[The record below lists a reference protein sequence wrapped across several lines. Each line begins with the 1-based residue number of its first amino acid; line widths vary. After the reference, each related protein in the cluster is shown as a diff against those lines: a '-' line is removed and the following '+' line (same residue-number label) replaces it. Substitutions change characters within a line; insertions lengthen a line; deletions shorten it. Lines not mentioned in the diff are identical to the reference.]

1 MSQEKFL
8 KMKNSALLIYNIILT
23 IAVGILFFLH
33 FKNHSASTSSVAKV
47 GPDKKIVFVNT
58 DSLLSNYQ
66 FYKDTQKE
74 FENKGYRLQVDLGSK
89 ERALQTELGAIQQR
103 AQSMTQVELQAAD
116 ITLKKKGADLQA
128 YSQEQQQK
136 LAQEQSKR
144 VDEIYSAIR
153 DHIKSM
159 NNNNK
164 YEYVL
169 GYAKGGG
176 ILFAD
181 ESVDVTKAIVA
192 GLNSTY
198 TAKAPAAK
206 K

>member
-1 MSQEKFL
+1 
-8 KMKNSALLIYNIILT
+8 MKNSALLIYNIILT
-23 IAVGILFFLH
+23 IAVVILFYLH
-33 FKNHSASTSSVAKV
+33 FNNTTAVTTPTAAI
-47 GPDKKIVFVNT
+47 GKKIVYVNT

-74 FENKGYRLQVDLGSK
+74 FENKGYQLQVDLGGK
-89 ERALQTELGAIQQR
+89 ERALQNELGAIQQR
-103 AQSMTQVELQAAD
+103 AQTMTQVELQAAD

-128 YSQEQQQK
+128 YSQQQQQK
-136 LAQEQSKR
+136 LAEEQSKR
-144 VDEIYSAIR
+144 VDEIYNAIR
-153 DHIKSM
+153 DHIKSL

-181 ESVDVTKAIVA
+181 ESVDVTKAIVT
-192 GLNSTY
+192 GLNDSYKSKTP
-198 TAKAPAAK
+198 AAPAK

>member
-1 MSQEKFL
+1 
-8 KMKNSALLIYNIILT
+8 MKNSALLIYNLILT
-23 IAVGILFFLH
+23 VAVAVLFYLH
-33 FKNHSASTSSVAKV
+33 FKNHASTPVVNSTAAI
-47 GPDKKIVFVNT
+47 GKKIVYVNT
-58 DSLLSNYQ
+58 DSLLNNYQ

-74 FENKGYRLQVDLGSK
+74 FENKGYQLQVDLGGK
-89 ERALQTELGAIQQR
+89 ERALQNELAAIQQR
-103 AQSMTQVELQAAD
+103 AQTMTQVELQAAD
-116 ITLKKKGADLQA
+116 LTLKKKGSDFQA
-128 YSQEQQQK
+128 YSQQQQQK
-136 LAQEQSKR
+136 LAEEQSKR

-153 DHIKSM
+153 DHIKAM

-181 ESVDVTKAIVA
+181 ESVDVTKAIVT
-192 GLNSTY
+192 GLNNSY
-198 TAKAPAAK
+198 KAKTPAPAK

>member
-1 MSQEKFL
+1 
-8 KMKNSALLIYNIILT
+8 MKNSALLIYNIVLT
-23 IAVGILFFLH
+23 VAVAILFYLH
-33 FKNHSASTSSVAKV
+33 FKNHAATSVATPTAAI
-47 GPDKKIVFVNT
+47 GKKIVYVNT
-58 DSLLSNYQ
+58 DSLLNNYQ

-74 FENKGYRLQVDLGSK
+74 FENKGYRLQVDLGGR
-89 ERALQTELGAIQQR
+89 ERALQNELGAIQQR
-103 AQSMTQVELQAAD
+103 AQTMSQAELQAAD
-116 ITLKKKGADLQA
+116 LTLKKKGSELQA
-128 YSQEQQQK
+128 YSQDQQQK
-136 LAQEQSKR
+136 LAEAQSKR

-181 ESVDVTKAIVA
+181 ESVDVTKAIVE

-198 TAKAPAAK
+198 KAKAPAAEVK

>member
-1 MSQEKFL
+1 
-8 KMKNSALLIYNIILT
+8 MKNSALLIYNLLLT
-23 IAVGILFFLH
+23 LAVGVLFYLH
-33 FKNHSASTSSVAKV
+33 FKNSSPSVSASGNTTV
-47 GPDKKIVFVNT
+47 GKKTVFVNT

-74 FENKGYRLQVDLGSK
+74 FENKGYRLQVDLGGK
-89 ERALQTELGAIQQR
+89 ERALQNELAAIQQR
-103 AQSMTQVELQAAD
+103 AQSMTQVELQGAD
-116 ITLKKKGADLQA
+116 LNLKKKGADLQA
-128 YSQEQQQK
+128 YSQQAQQK
-136 LAQEQSKR
+136 LAEEQSKR

-153 DHIKSM
+153 EHIKGM
-159 NNNNK
+159 NKSNN

-181 ESVDVTKAIVA
+181 ESVDVTKVIVA
-192 GLNSTY
+192 GLNDAY
-198 TAKAPAAK
+198 KAKAAK

>member
-1 MSQEKFL
+1 
-8 KMKNSALLIYNIILT
+8 MKNSALLIYNVILT
-23 IAVGILFFLH
+23 IAVAILFYLH
-33 FKNHSASTSSVAKV
+33 YTNHKATPVTNTAAV
-47 GPDKKIVFVNT
+47 GKKIVYVNT
-58 DSLLSNYQ
+58 DSLLTNYQ

-89 ERALQTELGAIQQR
+89 ERALQNELGAIQQR
-103 AQSMTQVELQAAD
+103 AQSMSQAELQAAD
-116 ITLKKKGADLQA
+116 LTLKKKGADFQA
-128 YSQEQQQK
+128 YSQQQQQK
-136 LAQEQSKR
+136 LAEDQSKR

-181 ESVDVTKAIVA
+181 ESVDVTKAIVK
-192 GLNSTY
+192 GLNDAY
-198 TAKAPAAK
+198 KAKAPADTTK

>member
-1 MSQEKFL
+1 
-8 KMKNSALLIYNIILT
+8 MKNSALLIYNILLT
-23 IAVGILFFLH
+23 LAVAILFYLH
-33 FKNHSASTSSVAKV
+33 FKNHSASQAANPTAAI
-47 GPDKKIVFVNT
+47 GKKIVYVNT

-74 FENKGYRLQVDLGSK
+74 FENKGYRLQVDLGGR
-89 ERALQTELGAIQQR
+89 ERALQNELGAIQQR
-103 AQSMTQVELQAAD
+103 AQTMSQAELQAAD

-128 YSQEQQQK
+128 YSQQQQQK
-136 LAQEQSKR
+136 LAEEQSKR
-144 VDEIYSAIR
+144 VDDIYSAIR

-164 YEYVL
+164 YDYVL

-181 ESVDVTKAIVA
+181 ETVDVTKAIVK
-192 GLNSTY
+192 GLNDAYKPKTE
-198 TAKAPAAK
+198 TVAPK

>member
-1 MSQEKFL
+1 
-8 KMKNSALLIYNIILT
+8 MKNSALLIYNIILT
-23 IAVGILFFLH
+23 LAVAILFYLH
-33 FKNHSASTSSVAKV
+33 FKNNSSATTASPASAA
-47 GPDKKIVFVNT
+47 GKKIVFVNT

-74 FENKGYRLQVDLGSK
+74 FENKGYRLQVDLGGK
-89 ERALQTELGAIQQR
+89 ERALQNELGAIQQR

-128 YSQEQQQK
+128 YSQQQQQK
-136 LAQEQSKR
+136 LAEEQSKR

-153 DHIKSM
+153 DHIKAM

-181 ESVDVTKAIVA
+181 DAVDVTKAIVT
-192 GLNSTY
+192 GLNDTY
-198 TAKAPAAK
+198 KAKTPAAAPAK

>member
-1 MSQEKFL
+1 
-8 KMKNSALLIYNIILT
+8 MKNSALLIYNIVLT
-23 IAVGILFFLH
+23 IAVVILFYLH
-33 FKNHSASTSSVAKV
+33 FNTTGASVATPTAAI
-47 GPDKKIVFVNT
+47 GKKIVYVNT

-74 FENKGYRLQVDLGSK
+74 FENKGYQLQVDLGSK
-89 ERALQTELGAIQQR
+89 ERALQNELGAIQQR
-103 AQSMTQVELQAAD
+103 AQTMTQVELQAAD
-116 ITLKKKGADLQA
+116 ITLKKKGADFQA
-128 YSQEQQQK
+128 YSQQQQQK
-136 LAQEQSKR
+136 LAEEQSKR
-144 VDEIYSAIR
+144 VDEIYNAIR
-153 DHIKSM
+153 DHIKAL

-181 ESVDVTKAIVA
+181 ESVDVTKAIVT
-192 GLNSTY
+192 GLNDSY
-198 TAKAPAAK
+198 KSKAPATPAK

>member
-1 MSQEKFL
+1 
-8 KMKNSALLIYNIILT
+8 MKNSALLIYNIILT
-23 IAVGILFFLH
+23 VAVAVLFYLH
-33 FKNHSASTSSVAKV
+33 FKNNTPNVSTAGTAVN
-47 GPDKKIVFVNT
+47 KKIVFVNT
-58 DSLLSNYQ
+58 DSLLTNYQ

-89 ERALQTELGAIQQR
+89 ERALQNELGAIQQR
-103 AQSMTQVELQAAD
+103 AQTMSQVELQAAD
-116 ITLKKKGADLQA
+116 ITLKKKSSELQA
-128 YSQEQQQK
+128 YSQQAQQK
-136 LAQEQSKR
+136 LAEEQSKR
-144 VDEIYSAIR
+144 VDEIYNAIR
-153 DHIKSM
+153 DHIKSL
-159 NNNNK
+159 NGNNK

-181 ESVDVTKAIVA
+181 EAVDVTKAIVT

-198 TAKAPAAK
+198 KAKTPVEAK

>member
-1 MSQEKFL
+1 
-8 KMKNSALLIYNIILT
+8 MKNSALLIYNIILT
-23 IAVGILFFLH
+23 VAVAILFFWH
-33 FKNHSASTSSVAKV
+33 FKDNSSSTAAANPLAE
-47 GPDKKIVFVNT
+47 GKKIVYVNT
-58 DSLLSNYQ
+58 DSLLTNYQ

-74 FENKGYRLQVDLGSK
+74 FENKGYRLQVDLGNK
-89 ERALQTELGAIQQR
+89 ERALQNELGAIQQR

-116 ITLKKKGADLQA
+116 ITLKKKGSDLQT
-128 YSQEQQQK
+128 YSQQQQQK
-136 LAQEQSKR
+136 LAEEQTKR

-153 DHIKSM
+153 DHIKSL
-159 NNNNK
+159 NKGNK

-181 ESVDVTKAIVA
+181 ESVDVTKAIVT
-192 GLNSTY
+192 GLNDAY
-198 TAKAPAAK
+198 KAKAGTTK

>member
-1 MSQEKFL
+1 M
-8 KMKNSALLIYNIILT
+8 
-23 IAVGILFFLH
+23 AVAILFYLH
-33 FKNHSASTSSVAKV
+33 FKNHAATSIATPTAAI
-47 GPDKKIVFVNT
+47 GKKIVYVNT
-58 DSLLSNYQ
+58 DSLLNNYQ

-74 FENKGYRLQVDLGSK
+74 FENKGYRLQVDLGGR
-89 ERALQTELGAIQQR
+89 ERALQQELGAIQQR
-103 AQSMTQVELQAAD
+103 AQTMTQVELQAAD
-116 ITLKKKGADLQA
+116 ITLKKKGSDLQA
-128 YSQEQQQK
+128 YSQQQQQK
-136 LAQEQSKR
+136 LAEEQSKR

-153 DHIKSM
+153 DHIKAM

-181 ESVDVTKAIVA
+181 ESVDVTKAIVE
-192 GLNSTY
+192 GLNSNY
-198 TAKAPAAK
+198 KAKTPAAEVK

>member
-1 MSQEKFL
+1 LSTRIDK
-8 KMKNSALLIYNIILT
+8 KMKNSSLLIYNVILT
-23 IAVGILFFLH
+23 LAVGILYFLH
-33 FKNHSASTSSVAKV
+33 FKNNSASAPVTNTASV
-47 GPDKKIVFVNT
+47 GKKIVYVNT
-58 DSLLSNYQ
+58 DSLLNNYQ

-89 ERALQTELGAIQQR
+89 EKALQNELGAIQQR
-103 AQSMTQVELQAAD
+103 AQTMTQVELQAAD
-116 ITLKKKGADLQA
+116 ITLKKKGADFQA
-128 YSQEQQQK
+128 YSQQQQQK
-136 LAQEQSKR
+136 LAEDQSKR
-144 VDEIYSAIR
+144 VDEIYTAIR

-159 NNNNK
+159 NKGNQ

-181 ESVDVTKAIVA
+181 ESVDVTKAIVK
-192 GLNSTY
+192 GLNDTY
-198 TAKAPAAK
+198 AAKAAK

>member
-1 MSQEKFL
+1 
-8 KMKNSALLIYNIILT
+8 MKNSALLIYNVILT
-23 IAVGILFFLH
+23 IAVAILFYLH
-33 FKNHSASTSSVAKV
+33 YSNHKAAPVTNTAAI
-47 GPDKKIVFVNT
+47 GKKIVYVNT

-89 ERALQTELGAIQQR
+89 ERALQNELGAIQQR
-103 AQSMTQVELQAAD
+103 AQSMSQAELQAAD
-116 ITLKKKGADLQA
+116 ITLKKKGADFQA
-128 YSQEQQQK
+128 YSQQQQQK
-136 LAQEQSKR
+136 LAEDQSKR
-144 VDEIYSAIR
+144 VDEIYTAIR

-181 ESVDVTKAIVA
+181 ESVDVTKAIVK
-192 GLNSTY
+192 GLNDAY
-198 TAKAPAAK
+198 KAKTPADTTK

>member
-1 MSQEKFL
+1 
-8 KMKNSALLIYNIILT
+8 MKNSALLIYNIILT
-23 IAVGILFFLH
+23 IAVAILFYLH
-33 FKNHSASTSSVAKV
+33 FNNNASVAVNTPTTTIGKT
-47 GPDKKIVFVNT
+47 IVYVNT
-58 DSLLSNYQ
+58 DSLLTNYQ

-74 FENKGYRLQVDLGSK
+74 FENKGYRLQVDLGGR
-89 ERALQTELGAIQQR
+89 ERALQNELGAIQQR

-116 ITLKKKGADLQA
+116 LTLKKKGADLQA
-128 YSQEQQQK
+128 YSQQQQQK
-136 LAQEQSKR
+136 LAEEQSKR

-153 DHIKSM
+153 DYIKSM
-159 NNNNK
+159 NKNNK

-181 ESVDVTKAIVA
+181 ESVDVTKAIVT

-198 TAKAPAAK
+198 KSKTPASTSVK

>member
-1 MSQEKFL
+1 
-8 KMKNSALLIYNIILT
+8 MKNSALLIYNIILT
-23 IAVGILFFLH
+23 LAVAILFYLH
-33 FKNHSASTSSVAKV
+33 FKNHSASVASPAAAI
-47 GPDKKIVFVNT
+47 GKKIVYVNT
-58 DSLLSNYQ
+58 DSLLNNYQ

-74 FENKGYRLQVDLGSK
+74 FENKGYRLQVDLGTK
-89 ERALQTELGAIQQR
+89 ERALQNELGAIQQR
-103 AQSMTQVELQAAD
+103 AQSMSQVELQAAD
-116 ITLKKKGADLQA
+116 LTLKKKGADFQA
-128 YSQEQQQK
+128 YSQQAQQK
-136 LAQEQSKR
+136 LAEDQSKR
-144 VDEIYSAIR
+144 VDEIYTAIR
-153 DHIKSM
+153 EHIKAM

-198 TAKAPAAK
+198 KSKAPVAAPAAIPEVK

>member
-1 MSQEKFL
+1 
-8 KMKNSALLIYNIILT
+8 MKNSTQTIINIIMALA
-23 IAVGILFFLH
+23 IAVLYFLH
-33 FKNHSASTSSVAKV
+33 FKNSAPAVASNGNSVA
-47 GPDKKIVFVNT
+47 GKKIVYVNT

-74 FENKGYRLQVDLGSK
+74 FENKGYRLQVDLGGK
-89 ERALQTELGAIQQR
+89 ERALQNELGAIQQR
-103 AQSMTQVELQAAD
+103 AQTMTQVELQAAD
-116 ITLKKKGADLQA
+116 LTLKKKGADLQT
-128 YSQEQQQK
+128 YSQQAQQK
-136 LAQEQSKR
+136 LAEEQSKR

-153 DHIKSM
+153 DHIKGM
-159 NNNNK
+159 NKNNQ

-181 ESVDVTKAIVA
+181 ESVDVTKAIVT
-192 GLNSTY
+192 GLNDAY
-198 TAKAPAAK
+198 KAKTPAADVK